1 MDVRLRVVTW
11 NLWWRF
17 GPDWAARQPGIAAT
31 LRLLD
36 ADVVALQEV
45 WGSSGTSQADRFGA
59 QLGRHSAF
67 VAPGLPPP
75 PDPPERADQRGI
87 DVGLGLLSRWPISR
101 CKAVEM
107 PARFRDPPPV
117 AMRAT
122 VDHPAGPLHV
132 VVACLEWEPA
142 FQADRVAQARALAA
156 LAADERLDGPAP
168 VVVAGDL
175 NAAPDSPVLA
185 PLRDRMVD
193 AWAAGGGDPDAV
205 TLSST
210 HPFAPV
216 EAEELIDQRIDH
228 VFLRPGLPD
237 QRVRV
242 ERAELAGGPV
252 DGLDP
257 SDHRAV
263 VCDIAWPARTVR
275 PGVTTPRPTPGR
287 PSPPL

>member
-1 MDVRLRVVTW
+1 MDVGARLRVATW

-17 GPDWAARQPGIAAT
+17 GPDWAARQPAIAAT
-31 LRLLD
+31 LRMLD

-45 WGSSGTSQADRFGA
+45 WGSGGTTQVDRLAA
-59 QLGRHSAF
+59 QLGRHAAF

-75 PDPPERADQRGI
+75 PDPPERADQQGI
-87 DVGLGLLSRWPISR
+87 DVGLGLLSRWPISGCR
-101 CKAVEM
+101 SVVM
-107 PARFRDPPPV
+107 PARFRDPAPV
-117 AMRAT
+117 AMLAT
-122 VDHPAGPLHV
+122 VAHPAGPLHV
-132 VVACLEWEPA
+132 VVACLEWEPQ
-142 FQADRVAQARALAA
+142 FQIDRVAQAEALAA

-175 NAAPDSPVLA
+175 NAASTSPVLA
-185 PLRDRMVD
+185 PLHAQLVD
-193 AWAAGGGDPDAV
+193 AWTAGGGDPDAV

-216 EAEELIDQRIDH
+216 EASELIDQRIDH
-228 VFLRPGLPD
+228 VFYRPGSPD

-242 ERAELAGGPV
+242 ERAAVAGDPV

-263 VCDIAWPARTVR
+263 VCDITWAVR
-275 PGVTTPRPTPGR
+275 
-287 PSPPL
+287 